1 MKPTDRIWL
10 DGTVDSESDDY
21 RDAYERDSDILLYSS
36 AFRRLKGVTQVTPVV
51 DGNARTHDR
60 MIHSLKV
67 AQVGK
72 RIAQHLI
79 GDEKNSE
86 NKEEYAHYVLPEA
99 VHFAGLAHDLGHP
112 PFGHVAEN
120 ELQLITSADNNRRLP
135 DSFEGNAQT
144 FHILVRLSQKRM
156 HAGDDAIEGARPGM
170 GITAGS
176 LIASMKYPWR
186 KDCARIEL
194 SELNRFDETKERYYR
209 EKWGCYDEDW
219 RPWKSIR
226 QEILK
231 AEPQYVVNSEI
242 MDLADDITY
251 AVHDLIDYYRIG
263 AIPPL
268 NAILQKGD
276 FKLYA
281 AAVLSTKGLSD
292 DESMQAA
299 FRWISQLPTLED
311 QYDDSRRW
319 RAKTHAFESAAVGKM
334 ISKTKITKDFK
345 LEVPDYIRAA
355 IAILKQLTWYYVI
368 DNPSL
373 SSSQRGQ
380 RQIIRELHAWLCEWY
395 ESCEVPPGDPLA
407 HAKHRRNLRR
417 IPVRFKE
424 YCDAADDRRVRELD
438 DKDKLMVDDRTSD
451 IIYREMTK
459 DERISRAAIDYISGL
474 TDGDAIRLH
483 HSLGAI
489 AGVSPETWL

>member
-156 HAGDDAIEGARPGM
+156 HAGDDAIEDARPGM

-209 EKWGCYDEDW
+209 EKWGCYDE
-219 RPWKSIR
+219 
-226 QEILK
+226 
-231 AEPQYVVNSEI
+231 
-242 MDLADDITY
+242 
-251 AVHDLIDYYRIG
+251 G
-263 AIPPL
+263 
-268 NAILQKGD
+268 
-276 FKLYA
+276 
-281 AAVLSTKGLSD
+281 
-292 DESMQAA
+292 
-299 FRWISQLPTLED
+299 
-311 QYDDSRRW
+311 
-319 RAKTHAFESAAVGKM
+319 
-334 ISKTKITKDFK
+334 
-345 LEVPDYIRAA
+345 
-355 IAILKQLTWYYVI
+355 
-368 DNPSL
+368 
-373 SSSQRGQ
+373 
-380 RQIIRELHAWLCEWY
+380 
-395 ESCEVPPGDPLA
+395 
-407 HAKHRRNLRR
+407 
-417 IPVRFKE
+417 
-424 YCDAADDRRVRELD
+424 
-438 DKDKLMVDDRTSD
+438 
-451 IIYREMTK
+451 
-459 DERISRAAIDYISGL
+459 
-474 TDGDAIRLH
+474 
-483 HSLGAI
+483 
-489 AGVSPETWL
+489 